1 MYNQKTIGTYR
12 DIEIY
17 YNETED
23 RFEAK
28 LDEETKRV
36 NIKLS
41 GIKKSIDRFL
51 DEDAKAKKQTQVP
64 AILLEDNSLK
74 NRFRNV
80 VITSFYIEA
89 TNYDNERN
97 IIARIKPLVAT
108 RYEKAWEFVG
118 SYNMSNL
125 FQTTDEN
132 KIKIEKIENLKEQKK
147 EIDKEIEKIIKGLK
161 AIVKPKKTGL
171 PIKDN

>member
-41 GIKKSIDRFL
+41 GIKK
-51 DEDAKAKKQTQVP
+51 V
-64 AILLEDNSLK
+64 
-74 NRFRNV
+74 
-80 VITSFYIEA
+80 
-89 TNYDNERN
+89 
-97 IIARIKPLVAT
+97 
-108 RYEKAWEFVG
+108 
-118 SYNMSNL
+118 
-125 FQTTDEN
+125 
-132 KIKIEKIENLKEQKK
+132 
-147 EIDKEIEKIIKGLK
+147 
-161 AIVKPKKTGL
+161 
-171 PIKDN
+171 